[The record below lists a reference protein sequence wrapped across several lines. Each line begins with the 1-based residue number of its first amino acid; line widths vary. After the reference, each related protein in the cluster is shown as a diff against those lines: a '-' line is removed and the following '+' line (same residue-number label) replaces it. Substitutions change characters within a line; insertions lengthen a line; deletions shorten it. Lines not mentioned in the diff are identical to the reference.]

1 MTPSASQGSTAPVN
15 AAPWNLPLERREPTH
30 ETPDPMSP
38 AARRAQRELLV
49 RIIRSYKNRVVRA
62 YCRVRFV
69 IIRQDFL
76 NEIGQYLPSRGRVLD
91 IGCGFGLFGLYFAG
105 SAPQRRVQG
114 YDLSPKRVAMA
125 RLAAR
130 TLGLGNARFDQ
141 GDAVQL
147 SLAESYDAIYA
158 LDLIHHLPFERVPGF
173 VAGLH
178 RALRPGGV
186 LLIKDVDRTPAYK
199 RWFTLALDRLMVGW
213 REPVRY
219 WSRAEMREMLRGAG
233 FEVRSHTMRDVLP
246 YPHMLYVCHK
256 PEA

>member
-1 MTPSASQGSTAPVN
+1 MMPPATQRSN
-15 AAPWNLPLERREPTH
+15 AALEAAPQGRPLELHDPAH
-30 ETPDPMSP
+30 GTPDLMS
-38 AARRAQRELLV
+38 AAAQRGQRDLLV
-49 RIIRSYKNRVVRA
+49 RIIRSYENPIVRA

-69 IIRQDFL
+69 IIHQDFL
-76 NEIGQYLPSRGRVLD
+76 NEIGQYLPSHGSVLD

-130 TLGLGNARFDQ
+130 TLGLGNARFDR
-141 GDAVQL
+141 GDAVRL
-147 SLAESYDAIYA
+147 SLAGSYDAIYA
-158 LDLIHHLPFERVPGF
+158 LDLVHHLPFERVPGF

-246 YPHMLYVCHK
+246 YPHVLYVCHK